1 MSSAE
6 KQEAAGAE
14 NQEIAGSESRRD
26 AGSTLSRISRLSTSE
41 KIKLALLGTHEER
54 MILVRDTNKSVSSA
68 VLKSPKLTD
77 SEIEAISKMRNVS
90 EEVLREIGE
99 NRLWLKNYAVALNLV
114 RNPKTP
120 AAISLRLMSR
130 LSNRDLELLSRDRGA
145 SEVVRRAAIRARASR
160 RG

>member
-6 KQEAAGAE
+6 NQEATGAE
-14 NQEIAGSESRRD
+14 SQAVAGSATQKD
-26 AGSTLSRISRLSTSE
+26 AGSTLNRISGLSTNE

-54 MILVRDTNKSVSSA
+54 MILVRDANKSVSSA

-99 NRLWLKNYAVALNLV
+99 NRLWLKNYTVALNLV
-114 RNPKTP
+114 KNPKTP
-120 AAISLRLMSR
+120 AAISLRLIGR
-130 LSNRDLELLSRDRGA
+130 ISNKDLELLSRDHGV
-145 SEVVRRAAIRARASR
+145 SEAVRRAAIRARASR

>member
-6 KQEAAGAE
+6 KQKAAGAE
-14 NQEIAGSESRRD
+14 SQGE
-26 AGSTLSRISRLSTSE
+26 AGSTLGRISRLSASE

-99 NRLWLKNYAVALNLV
+99 NRLWLKNYAVVLNLV
-114 RNPKTP
+114 KNPKTP

-130 LSNRDLELLSRDRGA
+130 LSNRDLELLSRDRGV
-145 SEVVRRAAIRARASR
+145 SDVVRRAALRTRASR
-160 RG
+160 GV